1 MLILEENNGQGRN
14 FDPTRAKENSKFC
27 QDASKDVYLRHYL
40 EYREFLKN
48 HKTESISESTLLA
61 YLQHLMETKSV
72 TSCWTIYSC
81 LKKMIR
87 VNDGIDI
94 SRWPLLTDVLK
105 TKSTTHKKKKAH
117 VFKRE
122 EIDRFLKDAP
132 DDQFLEDKLALLL
145 GLHGGLRTEEFLILM
160 IEDIETRQDY
170 LKVTVR
176 QRKTDQAGNGS
187 TFIAVKNETQY
198 QCPLY
203 YFQLY
208 LKGRSQLSSKG
219 RIFMQKRKGKF
230 TNQVSVFH
238 KFPVKSDIRCSPT
251 DVLIL

>member
-1 MLILEENNGQGRN
+1 MDKEEISTPPELKRIADSVKMQAV
-14 FDPTRAKENSKFC
+14 PMK
-27 QDASKDVYLRHYL
+27 SKDVYLRHYL

-48 HKTESISESTLLA
+48 HKTESISENTLLA
-61 YLQHLMETKSV
+61 YLQHLLETKSV

-105 TKSTTHKKKKAH
+105 TKSATHKKKKAH
-117 VFKRE
+117 VFKKE

-170 LKVTVR
+170 NSTVNVVINNW
-176 QRKTDQAGNGS
+176 QKPDQ
-187 TFIAVKNETQY
+187 
-198 QCPLY
+198 
-203 YFQLY
+203 
-208 LKGRSQLSSKG
+208 
-219 RIFMQKRKGKF
+219 
-230 TNQVSVFH
+230 
-238 KFPVKSDIRCSPT
+238 
-251 DVLIL
+251 